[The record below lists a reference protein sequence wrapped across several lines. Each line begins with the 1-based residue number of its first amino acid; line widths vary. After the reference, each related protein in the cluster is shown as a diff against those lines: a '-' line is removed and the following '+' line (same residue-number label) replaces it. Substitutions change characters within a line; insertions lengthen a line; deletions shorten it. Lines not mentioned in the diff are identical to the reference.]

1 MFSNIR
7 HRIMKQFTVCPG
19 TGKITGLDIG
29 KMNNNLNIIFL
40 KQYLNVN
47 YISMIKRSL
56 NPINI
61 IVLIF
66 TACLL
71 GCSDKGVNDSGNN
84 TGTLNDGLVAYFPL
98 DSNYTDA
105 SGNDNSLQ
113 AYGNPQFTEGYRGE
127 SSAAVLLDG
136 KDDYLVGTIGKL
148 DTFSISLWVQ
158 SYTTFVGEWP
168 QWRSTCFDYSDKQVY
183 SYIDATTGATQ
194 LHCGIESV
202 PVADAYIAV
211 GSNVWS
217 HIYIAASNELK
228 IYIDGE
234 LGATEALQDAIVYS
248 SDSIFFGRASSD
260 DNIEL
265 TYLDGKLDEIR
276 IYNRILNQD
285 EIGQLAGNDSH

>member
-1 MFSNIR
+1 
-7 HRIMKQFTVCPG
+7 MKQKLFNS
-19 TGKITGLDIG
+19 IH
-29 KMNNNLNIIFL
+29 
-40 KQYLNVN
+40 
-47 YISMIKRSL
+47 
-56 NPINI
+56 
-61 IVLIF
+61 
-66 TACLL
+66 LL
-71 GCSDKGVNDSGNN
+71 LMVALFFVHCSDKGLNNSGNN

-113 AYGNPQFTEGYRGE
+113 AYGNPQFTEGYRDE

-136 KDDYLVGTIGKL
+136 KDDYLIGTIGKL

-183 SYIDATTGATQ
+183 SYIDGTTGATQ

-202 PVADAYIAV
+202 PFTDAYIAV
-211 GSNVWS
+211 GSNIWS
-217 HIYIAASNELK
+217 HIYLAVSNELK

-260 DNIEL
+260 DNIAL

-285 EIGQLAGNDSH
+285 EIKELSGNDSH